1 MSALEVFWLAELTKV
16 IKKYCLIPP
25 SFLPIFFLFPRLRLA
40 EPFRLSR
47 KLHLWGSK
55 KRLCALKAMV
65 SVIDF
70 LIFHV

>member
-25 SFLPIFFLFPRLRLA
+25 SFLPIFLFPRLLLA

-47 KLHLWGSK
+47 KLHLCGSK
-55 KRLCALKAMV
+55 KRLRALKAMV

-70 LIFHV
+70 LTFHV